1 MLIDTHAH
9 IYLPEF
15 DADRAAVLERA
26 FAQLACILLP
36 NIDSGSVDALR
47 RTVELDPARCRPM
60 MGLHPCSVKSDYPVE
75 LARIEAE
82 LARGGYVAV
91 GECGLDYYWD
101 TSTKSQQQD
110 ALRVQLGWAAD
121 LGLPVVLHTRESMA
135 DTLRLVEAAQDGRL
149 RGVFHCFGGTV
160 EEGRRAQALGFCL
173 GIGGVLTYKNSG
185 LAATLADLGIEGLV
199 LETDSPYLPPVP
211 YRGQRNEPAYV
222 ARVAERLAAVLAQPV
237 EAVAEA
243 TTATARQLFP
253 LA

>member
-15 DADRAAVLERA
+15 DADRPAVLERA
-26 FAQLACILLP
+26 FARLSHVLLP
-36 NIDSGSVDALR
+36 NIDSRSIDALR
-47 RTVELDPARCRPM
+47 RTVDLDPIRCRPT
-60 MGLHPCSVKSDYPVE
+60 MGLHPCSVQNDYTAE

-82 LARGGYVAV
+82 LARGGFVAV

-101 TSTKSQQQD
+101 TSTKARQQD
-110 ALRVQLGWAAD
+110 ALRVQLGWAAE

-160 EEGRRAQALGFCL
+160 EEGRRAMALGFCL

-185 LAATLADLGIEGLV
+185 LAATLAELGLEGLV

-211 YRGQRNEPAYV
+211 HRGQRNEPAYV
-222 ARVAERLAAVLAQPV
+222 ELVAERLAQVLGLPL
-237 EAVAEA
+237 EEVAAA
-243 TTATARQLFP
+243 TSATARRLFV
-253 LA
+253 LD